1 MGGGDHLR
9 KLVASSTKVT
19 GSDLVG
25 KVPGVDGYSWMH
37 EAANISNIAY
47 NLTIKNSMCSF
58 VDFVYGKARVL
69 ARHAKHVLI
78 VFDGNRL
85 PGKLRTQGD
94 VSQAIEETR
103 GKIQEL
109 IDRTGV
115 SPAVDLAD
123 TVGKAM
129 IKQCRTLA
137 NYLPHDLCQTV
148 FAKLQTISNVT
159 LLFAPREADPQLVH
173 MYRTGEIDF
182 IVAEDGDY
190 VTQQCATWTKAKFTP
205 KTLTVSAVLFEP
217 SQMLQFAADLSGK
230 SKVDAL
236 ALLSKSFQNYKE
248 KSRAAASEQAFRL
261 FALIH
266 KHGLHVLM
274 NYALLTKNDYANI
287 AGSGPV
293 TALTVLEEVGLGTL
307 NDVVVSFVKHLHK
320 EPSDEQIIGVAR
332 GFLQGWICFHHGI
345 IVDRKGPQ
353 PRQRTLGGLGPK
365 EAAQSRLCVY
375 IGKMETNHDAVQQ
388 SMLGNCQ
395 FDRFVLQTIAPFRID
410 QEKLTVFD
418 MNTMSSQQLQVQL
431 AMRAVRVPKGKAQQ
445 LELMKAA
452 KDYEEAT
459 GESMI
464 IYPNMQYKN
473 LPPPEGESKSGVEED
488 GGEQAFPTFLPDIGF
503 TENHT
508 QAALLC
514 PQMPDAVAKHW
525 NVGVHGN
532 EKTFL
537 GRLSLHRGMER
548 AEKFMKARSDINGFA
563 VCDGGDEHPG
573 MWFARMRCPHSMG
586 DNDPNKDQTHT
597 YTGIQFRV
605 DTVTISEEEVLC
617 AQEVTTAGCNCPDG
631 NSCRCWHVFALLYVM
646 VNLLRPEASLIPQ
659 SSTAGS
665 NAWNHPALRGI
676 CRVNKLLPAGRLP
689 IANHSPNKGLERQ
702 RTRAAVPRER
712 TATIQ
717 TGNGGRGADPPTLL
731 MHGWADRNDAAVI
744 AARAKLYNILR
755 KKYGAS
761 CAAEELW
768 PASPSKP
775 DDYKEI
781 PILSADYN
789 LGYAEKFPEFL
800 D

>member
-9 KLVASSTKVT
+9 KLSLSSTNVT
-19 GSDLVG
+19 GSDAEG
-25 KVPGVDGYSWMH
+25 KVAGVDGYSWMH
-37 EAANISNIAY
+37 EAANIGNIAY
-47 NLTIKNSMCSF
+47 NLTIKTSVRSF
-58 VDFVYGKARVL
+58 VDFVYSKARVL
-69 ARHAKHVLI
+69 AHHAKHVFV

-94 VSQAIEETR
+94 VSQAIKETR
-103 GKIQEL
+103 SKIQEL
-109 IDRTGV
+109 IDRTGI
-115 SPAVDLAD
+115 SPAVDLGD
-123 TVGKAM
+123 SVGKEM
-129 IKQCRTLA
+129 MKQCRTLA
-137 NYLPHDLCQTV
+137 NHLPLDLCQTV
-148 FAKLQTISNVT
+148 FAKLQTIRNVT

-190 VTQQCATWTKAKFTP
+190 VTQKCATWTKAKFSP
-205 KTLTVSAVLFEP
+205 KTLTMSAVLFEP
-217 SQMLQFAADLSGK
+217 SKMLQFAADLSEQP
-230 SKVDAL
+230 KVDAVE
-236 ALLSKSFQNYKE
+236 LLSKSFQNYKE
-248 KSRAAASEQAFRL
+248 KGRATASDQAFRL

-266 KHGLHVLM
+266 KHGLDVLM

-287 AGSGPV
+287 AGSGPA

-320 EPSDEQIIGVAR
+320 EPSDNQIFKVAR

-345 IVDRKGPQ
+345 IVDRQGPQ

-365 EAAQSRLCVY
+365 EAVQSRLCMH

-388 SMLGNCQ
+388 SMLGNCH
-395 FDRFVLQTIAPFRID
+395 FDRFVLQTITPFRID
-410 QEKLTVFD
+410 QAKVTVFD
-418 MNTMSSQQLQVQL
+418 IESMTSQQLQVQL

-445 LELMKAA
+445 LDLLKYAL
-452 KDYEEAT
+452 DYEGAT

-464 IYPNMQYKN
+464 VYPNMLYKN
-473 LPPPEGESKSGVEED
+473 LPPPESELKSGGED
-488 GGEQAFPTFLPDIGF
+488 DSEEQAFPSFLPDIGF
-503 TENHT
+503 TENHA

-514 PQMPDAVAKHW
+514 PQMPDAVARHW

-532 EKTFL
+532 EKTFV
-537 GRLSLHRGMER
+537 GRLSFHRGMER

-563 VCDGGDEHPG
+563 VCAGGDEHPG

-586 DNDPNKDQTHT
+586 DNNPIKDQTHT

-605 DTVTISEEEVLC
+605 DTVTVSGEDVLC
-617 AQEVTTAGCNCPDG
+617 AQEVTCAGCNCKDG
-631 NSCRCWHVFALLYVM
+631 NSSRCWHVFALLYVM
-646 VNLLRPEASLIPQ
+646 INLLRPEASLIPQ

-665 NAWNHPALRGI
+665 NAWNHPTLRGI

-712 TATIQ
+712 KATIQ

-731 MHGWADRNDAAVI
+731 MHGWADRNNVTVI
-744 AARAKLYNILR
+744 AARAQLYSILR
-755 KKYGAS
+755 KQYDAP

-768 PASPSKP
+768 PASSSKP
-775 DDYKEI
+775 GDYTEI

-789 LGYAEKFPEFL
+789 LGYADKFPEL
-800 D
+800 